1 MDDINEKLFAQLGGS
16 GSSAAQV
23 PADQPVV
30 KPTAGT
36 PNQDEGLDRWRIL
49 MVELAY
55 LFNASFQDAHYWEG
69 VKAEKDTFRQF
80 VRIIRELNQMP
91 GTSNEIRIQFRGAQK
106 AKFSDKID
114 YVMSFAEIMVD
125 LPVIAA
131 LTRRMGLR
139 VKHLEGRLQKSFEAF
154 AAQAIKSL
162 RIKIPE
168 NPDNSLESM
177 RVSLRVISCFQQAV
191 EKGVPIGF
199 DRDGEKFSIDPITD
213 DMGQPDPNL
222 TTVAALNG
230 ISSASMHDLM
240 AKVKKAVQPRG
251 DSSSGETPINI
262 FQAMFSIKSLQQK
275 LLKPPI
281 EINSD
286 GSSSAQANSAA
297 GFGDASG
304 VAGGSGGQAMGSGMN
319 PGVVKARVAQFV
331 KQAFG
336 DKPENAKK
344 VMRSMYGKDFQTI
357 SQEDLGERMTLVT
370 DMLRTLEQNSKG
382 QHLMQDVLHRIQG
395 GLDQVPQGLL
405 DDVVVDDKGIR
416 YWSDQGEQRVENVDE
431 RLLNVV
437 GHAKQKS
444 AIQKKQRTVLSPSA
458 DFSLQD
464 YSKIGADFGI
474 NDQDAE
480 DIITLFKS
488 CFDAQGNFLRASFEK
503 KVPDF
508 AGCKKKVFD
517 ILWEF
522 LKETP
527 RRNDRLPFLNSLQLL
542 VKETK
547 NPIQALKV
555 LLSDFAM
562 DPAGVEYFDRNA
574 IMLANQFLR
583 TYNKEINMD
592 IEITPEEVLLVI
604 EGLDPSVVNYASW
617 KLDGE
622 QKSFFEKFITI
633 RKRLIDSLD
642 VDSPDTH
649 YLPIRFLLALERE
662 IHIFLSLVGG
672 SSAYTVVRAAL
683 NVYGD
688 PASQV
693 YLLKESR
700 SHMTALLQHLA
711 VLIRG
716 FGRLGT
722 QKDLELLNE
731 VKNNE
736 DGFYALGNDA
746 RHEALVRRILG
757 WIDTSKNNIT
767 TRSSKAAS

>member
-16 GSSAAQV
+16 GASAAQV
-23 PADQPVV
+23 PADQPVAE
-30 KPTAGT
+30 PTAGT
-36 PNQDEGLDRWRIL
+36 SSQDESLDRWRIL

-55 LFNASFQDAHYWEG
+55 LLNASFQDAHYWEG

-91 GTSNEIRIQFRGAQK
+91 GQTNEIRIQFRGAQK

-114 YVMSFAEIMVD
+114 YVMSFAEITVD

-168 NPDNSLESM
+168 NPDNSMESM
-177 RVSLRVISCFQQAV
+177 RVSLRVISCFHQAV
-191 EKGVPIGF
+191 ENNVPIGF
-199 DRDGEKFSIDPITD
+199 DKDGEKFSIDPVTD

-251 DSSSGETPINI
+251 SSSTGETPVNI

-286 GSSSAQANSAA
+286 GSSAAQANSAA

-370 DMLRTLEQNSKG
+370 DMLRTLEQNPKG
-382 QHLMQDVLHRIQG
+382 QHLMQDVLHRIQD

-416 YWSDQGEQRVENVDE
+416 YWSDQGEQSVENVDE

-444 AIQKKQRTVLSPSA
+444 AIQKKQRTVLSASA

-464 YSKIGADFGI
+464 YSKIAADFGI
-474 NDQDAE
+474 NDQDVE

-555 LLSDFAM
+555 LLSNFAM

-604 EGLDPSVVNYASW
+604 EGLDPSVLNYASW

-642 VDSPDTH
+642 VDSPDAH

-672 SSAYTVVRAAL
+672 SSAYTVVRGAL

-700 SHMTALLQHLA
+700 DHMTALLQHLA

-757 WIDTSKNNIT
+757 WIETSKNNIT

>member
-16 GSSAAQV
+16 GSPAAQV

-30 KPTAGT
+30 APTAGSL
-36 PNQDEGLDRWRIL
+36 NQDEGLDRWRIL

-55 LFNASFQDAHYWEG
+55 LLNASFQDAHYWEG

-91 GTSNEIRIQFRGAQK
+91 GPTNEIRIQFRGAQK

-114 YVMSFAEIMVD
+114 YVMSFAEFTVD

-168 NPDNSLESM
+168 NPDNSMESM
-177 RVSLRVISCFQQAV
+177 RVSLRVISCFHQAV
-191 EKGVPIGF
+191 ENNVPIGF
-199 DRDGEKFSIDPITD
+199 DKDGEKFSIDPVTD

-251 DSSSGETPINI
+251 SSSTGETPVNI

-286 GSSSAQANSAA
+286 GSSAAQANSAA

-370 DMLRTLEQNSKG
+370 DMLRTLEQNPKG

-416 YWSDQGEQRVENVDE
+416 YWSDQGEQSVENVDE

-444 AIQKKQRTVLSPSA
+444 AIQKKQRTVLSASA

-464 YSKIGADFGI
+464 YSKIAADFGI
-474 NDQDAE
+474 NDQDVE

-642 VDSPDTH
+642 VDSPDAH

-672 SSAYTVVRAAL
+672 SSAYTVVRGAL

-700 SHMTALLQHLA
+700 DHMTALLQHLA

-757 WIDTSKNNIT
+757 WIETSKNNIT

>member
-16 GSSAAQV
+16 GVSAAQV

-30 KPTAGT
+30 EPTAGT
-36 PNQDEGLDRWRIL
+36 FNQDESLDRWRIL

-55 LFNASFQDAHYWEG
+55 LLNASFQDALYWEG

-91 GTSNEIRIQFRGAQK
+91 GHTNEIRIQFRGAQK
-106 AKFSDKID
+106 AKFADKID
-114 YVMSFAEIMVD
+114 YVMSFAEITID
-125 LPVIAA
+125 LPAIAA

-168 NPDNSLESM
+168 NPDNSIEAM
-177 RVSLRVISCFQQAV
+177 RVSLRIISCFHQAV
-191 EKGVPIGF
+191 DNNVPIGF
-199 DRDGEKFSIDPITD
+199 DKDGEKFSIDPITD

-222 TTVAALNG
+222 TTVAALNS
-230 ISSASMHDLM
+230 ISSAAMHDLM
-240 AKVKKAVQPRG
+240 AKVKKAVQPHG
-251 DSSSGETPINI
+251 SSPSGETPINI

-281 EINSD
+281 EINSE
-286 GSSSAQANSAA
+286 GFSGAQTNPAA
-297 GFGDASG
+297 GSGDASG
-304 VAGGSGGQAMGSGMN
+304 VVGSPGGQAMGSAMS

-357 SQEDLGERMTLVT
+357 SQEDLGERMILVT
-370 DMLRTLEQNSKG
+370 DMLRTLEQNPKG

-395 GLDQVPQGLL
+395 GLDKVPQGLL

-416 YWSDQGEQRVENVDE
+416 YWSDQGEQSVENVDG

-444 AIQKKQRTVLSPSA
+444 AIQKKQRTVLSPGA
-458 DFSLQD
+458 DFSSQD
-464 YSKIGADFGI
+464 YSKIAADFGI

-480 DIITLFKS
+480 DIITLFKG
-488 CFDAQGNFLRASFEK
+488 CFDAQENFLRASFEK

-522 LKETP
+522 LKETQ
-527 RRNDRLPFLNSLQLL
+527 RRSDRLPFLNSLQLL
-542 VKETK
+542 VKEIK
-547 NPIQALKV
+547 NPILALKV

-604 EGLDPSVVNYASW
+604 EGLDPSVVNYARW

-633 RKRLIDSLD
+633 RQRLIDSLD
-642 VDSPDTH
+642 VDSPDAH

-672 SSAYTVVRAAL
+672 SSAYTVVRGAL
-683 NVYGD
+683 NVYGN

-700 SHMTALLQHLA
+700 DHMTALLQHLA

-716 FGRLGT
+716 FGRLGK
-722 QKDLELLNE
+722 QKDLELLEE

-746 RHEALVRRILG
+746 RHEALVRRIIG
-757 WIDTSKNNIT
+757 WIDTSKNNIS
-767 TRSSKAAS
+767 TRSSKEAS

>member
-16 GSSAAQV
+16 GASAAQV
-23 PADQPVV
+23 PADQPVAE
-30 KPTAGT
+30 PTAGT
-36 PNQDEGLDRWRIL
+36 SSQDESLDRWRIL

-55 LFNASFQDAHYWEG
+55 LLNASFQDAHYWEG

-91 GTSNEIRIQFRGAQK
+91 GHTNEIRIQFRGAQK

-114 YVMSFAEIMVD
+114 YVMSFAEITVD

-168 NPDNSLESM
+168 NPDNSMESM
-177 RVSLRVISCFQQAV
+177 RVSLRVISCFHQAV
-191 EKGVPIGF
+191 ENNVPIGF
-199 DRDGEKFSIDPITD
+199 DKDGEKFSIDPVTD

-251 DSSSGETPINI
+251 SSSTGETPVNI

-286 GSSSAQANSAA
+286 GSSAAQANSAA

-370 DMLRTLEQNSKG
+370 DMLRTLEQNPKG
-382 QHLMQDVLHRIQG
+382 QHLMQDVLHRIQD

-416 YWSDQGEQRVENVDE
+416 YWSDQGEQSVENVDE

-444 AIQKKQRTVLSPSA
+444 AIQKKQRTVLSASA

-464 YSKIGADFGI
+464 YSKIAADFGI
-474 NDQDAE
+474 NDQDVE

-604 EGLDPSVVNYASW
+604 EGLDPSVLNYASW

-642 VDSPDTH
+642 VDSPDAH

-672 SSAYTVVRAAL
+672 SSAYTVVRGAL

-700 SHMTALLQHLA
+700 DHMTALLQHLA

-757 WIDTSKNNIT
+757 WIETSKNNIT